1 MAYVGILHASVLV
14 VRYAPPADGCAA
26 HAAPAIVAIIV
37 VATLPLAF
45 FAFVRHELI
54 GRRVASYPAFKK
66 QKTLMGERTEDRK
79 RRSVRQSARISMRQ
93 PLKKGAECSSL
104 VARLKLLLRAFLP
117 AIPPRGPFTELA
129 TTGRREASYLGWVG
143 NPRLVHRWG
152 SLLGGARPAALPSE
166 FWLVTSGS
174 NENAPD
180 AAASSASVSSREM
193 RCWSSMARGR
203 KHMAPCASWLR
214 WRRNLLRLPKRN
226 HERKHLTGMRSPR
239 YGMRAR
245 ML

>member
-1 MAYVGILHASVLV
+1 MIS
-14 VRYAPPADGCAA
+14 CC
-26 HAAPAIVAIIV
+26 VA
-37 VATLPLAF
+37 LPLAF

-79 RRSVRQSARISMRQ
+79 RRSVRLSARISMRQ

-143 NPRLVHRWG
+143 NPQLVHRWG
-152 SLLGGARPAALPSE
+152 SLLGGARLPV
-166 FWLVTSGS
+166 FMTRLAYRGLVVAILAGGWQCRT
-174 NENAPD
+174 
-180 AAASSASVSSREM
+180 VRV
-193 RCWSSMARGR
+193 
-203 KHMAPCASWLR
+203 
-214 WRRNLLRLPKRN
+214 
-226 HERKHLTGMRSPR
+226 
-239 YGMRAR
+239 
-245 ML
+245 